1 MSENEEIDVEDS
13 SGDTSE
19 SKEDVSDSSEDIK
32 TEDKE
37 PRRKKKSGL
46 SSMKAKLIV
55 VFLIIAIALTIGL
68 WGGAP
73 EDYKTL
79 EEVMND
85 TDSYMGKEI
94 QMVGTVGNWTG
105 GRNFTLIGR
114 ENNTVEIFVL
124 HEKEIPDGFAE
135 SKDVVVTGKLEK
147 DGDGY
152 YFKSMK
158 QIQVGCPSKY

>member
-1 MSENEEIDVEDS
+1 MSENEDS
-13 SGDTSE
+13 DIN
-19 SKEDVSDSSEDIK
+19 DSSENLSDSTDDIK
-32 TEDKE
+32 TENIETKK
-37 PRRKKKSGL
+37 RKRSGL
-46 SSMKAKLIV
+46 SSMRAKIIV

-79 EEVMND
+79 EEVMRN

-105 GRNFTLIGR
+105 GQNFTLVGR
-114 ENNTVEIFVL
+114 ENDTVELFIL
-124 HEKEIPDGFAE
+124 HQKEIPDGFAE

-147 DGDGY
+147 GSEGFF
-152 YFKSMK
+152 FKSNK

>member
-1 MSENEEIDVEDS
+1 MSENEDNDIENSSED
-13 SGDTSE
+13 TTE
-19 SKEDVSDSSEDIK
+19 SAEDISDSSDDIK
-32 TEDKE
+32 TENIE
-37 PRRKKKSGL
+37 PKKRKRSGL
-46 SSMKAKLIV
+46 SSMRVKLVV

-79 EEVMND
+79 EEVMRD

-105 GRNFTLIGR
+105 GQNFTLMDRG
-114 ENNTVEIFVL
+114 NNTIEIFVL

-147 DGDGY
+147 DDEGFF
-152 YFKSMK
+152 FKSNK